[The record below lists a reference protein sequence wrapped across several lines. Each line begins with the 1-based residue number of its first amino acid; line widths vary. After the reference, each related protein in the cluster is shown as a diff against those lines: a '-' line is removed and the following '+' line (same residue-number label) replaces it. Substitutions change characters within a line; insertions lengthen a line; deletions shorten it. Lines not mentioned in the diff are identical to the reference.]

1 MKSTDIIK
9 QNRTMEM
16 TSTSGL
22 KLSMA
27 FVSPVLDE
35 RQIAEVNNS
44 DMAIILPSFFV
55 LSSNEYSAEYYKET
69 IKGLLMGNTTVVV
82 PDTIMNQINE
92 WYGVSPK
99 DIRQALDD
107 RRIRVL
113 NRNGTVEGN
122 GYKIYDI
129 SSGNR
134 FITQNIINSINDGD
148 KVKTKIGLIGSN
160 INVCNLSM
168 NVKSF
173 EALCELAFAVV
184 TSRNE
189 YVSTVTKQGEI
200 RETFNQP
207 ITRKHVADEA
217 FVNIQ
222 ADVEN
227 CGPVYAKFFPSKG
240 RPFRGINEI

>member
-9 QNRTMEM
+9 QNRTMEV
-16 TSTSGL
+16 TSNSGL

-27 FVSPVLDE
+27 FISPVLDE

-55 LSSNEYSAEYYKET
+55 LSSNGYPGAYYKET

-92 WYGVSPK
+92 WYGVAPK
-99 DIRQALDD
+99 EIRQALDD

-113 NRNGTVEGN
+113 KRNGTVEGN

-134 FITQNIINSINDGD
+134 FMTQNIINSINDGD
-148 KVKTKIGLIGSN
+148 KVRAKIGLIGSN
-160 INVCNLSM
+160 INVCNLSIDPKAL
-168 NVKSF
+168 KS
-173 EALCELAFAVV
+173 LSELAFAIV
-184 TSRNE
+184 TSKNE
-189 YVSTVTKQGEI
+189 LVSTVTPQEEI
-200 RETFNQP
+200 RET
-207 ITRKHVADEA
+207 
-217 FVNIQ
+217 
-222 ADVEN
+222 
-227 CGPVYAKFFPSKG
+227 
-240 RPFRGINEI
+240 